1 MYLPNTAFPFP
12 CSDYPFHFLFLI
24 LFSPSL
30 DFFYPLYRPPPHPH
44 FVCFFFYS
52 FALAFLFHNTHKYRI
67 GNMRIEEPLFKEERW
82 TLSMSISWYIKTD
95 AWKMS
100 IYVGM
105 HAWFQE
111 PSQELR
117 VLGCVAFRLNVIK
130 FFLSPRAH
138 HCLLLILPYIFWNVD
153 GSFHHFHHNT
163 ELSTFFW
170 D

>member
-1 MYLPNTAFPFP
+1 MYLPTLLSHFPA
-12 CSDYPFHFLFLI
+12 LI
-24 LFSPSL
+24 IPSIFYFTLFSPSS

-153 GSFHHFHHNT
+153 GNFHHFHHNT
-163 ELSTFFW
+163 ELSTIFW